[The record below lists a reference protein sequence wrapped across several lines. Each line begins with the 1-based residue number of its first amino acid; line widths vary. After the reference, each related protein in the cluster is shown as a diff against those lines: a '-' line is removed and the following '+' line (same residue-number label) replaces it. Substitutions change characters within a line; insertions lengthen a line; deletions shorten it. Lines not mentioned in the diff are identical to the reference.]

1 MSRQSFF
8 QGAAGLALAAAF
20 SLTPAPV
27 LAGGGCGCEGPSST
41 VYHVHQRCHHGC
53 RHCPPVGMVVP
64 SMPMM
69 GTPMMGMPMMAAPA
83 TFATPVTFAAAPTV
97 TLGVTNAQPQFG
109 SNQSQC
115 SGSLT
120 AEQVSRAVAQAL
132 SNAQSD
138 GSFGAG
144 GFRTTEQRLSDLE
157 TKVSAIERNTARI
170 TDLLEKMEKK
180 ANE

>member
-27 LAGGGCGCEGPSST
+27 QAGGGCGCEGPSST

-64 SMPMM
+64 SMPVM

-83 TFATPVTFAAAPTV
+83 TFAAPVTFSAAPMTF
-97 TLGVTNAQPQFG
+97 GVVQQQQSNQFG
-109 SNQSQC
+109 ASQSGC
-115 SGSLT
+115 SGLT
-120 AEQVSRAVAQAL
+120 QEQVSRAVSQAL

-170 TDLLEKMEKK
+170 TGLLEKMEKK